1 MISRC
6 WHFIQVA
13 LIVAIPLLTGGANAV
28 NNADVQHFLDTVRG
42 TAFTVHS
49 DPTDPRYG
57 RFSYSISDVG
67 TYVGGD
73 QDSIKQKKDGKG
85 LVINFRGEVVFFSL
99 SDLESPKATRVV
111 IVNAQ
116 VGPIDGHATAVLMD
130 KSISG
135 ANYQMVS
142 HAPPGNAM
150 QIVSN
155 VVEAFENSDWV
166 SLYELI
172 SSTFTED
179 VTVEEFVADLSTQE
193 ADVGSVMAVDVLS
206 EPDIQ
211 FSPHG
216 MWFFT
221 VRTRV
226 TYSVNGSLEFEDFVD
241 YYVLEENEWR
251 FWFSAD
257 D

>member
-1 MISRC
+1 
-6 WHFIQVA
+6 
-13 LIVAIPLLTGGANAV
+13 
-28 NNADVQHFLDTVRG
+28 
-42 TAFTVHS
+42 
-49 DPTDPRYG
+49 
-57 RFSYSISDVG
+57 
-67 TYVGGD
+67 
-73 QDSIKQKKDGKG
+73 
-85 LVINFRGEVVFFSL
+85 
-99 SDLESPKATRVV
+99 
-111 IVNAQ
+111 
-116 VGPIDGHATAVLMD
+116 
-130 KSISG
+130 
-135 ANYQMVS
+135 
-142 HAPPGNAM
+142 M

-226 TYSVNGSLEFEDFVD
+226 TYSANGSLEFEVFVD